1 MARQST
7 CSKAPAA
14 QFPTVSGYTR
24 NEPEARSL
32 FRPDRRGVHCGVGRR
47 TRQRRNVTLA
57 YRHGRAGWLR
67 IRRRRVDRLRARRPA
82 RVVCRGRQTGTRQ
95 QWGLLMGSRDQIW
108 RRSAT
113 DDRRHHRRMAEVGAR
128 SRRRR
133 HLVRHAERVWGTA
146 QRIAGLKIRHGSDPD
161 FNRTDA
167 WLTCPGRSRRQRG
180 LSAMANPDT
189 LEKQALR
196 FPTIDD
202 GVKIGHVH
210 LKVADLQ
217 RALDFYC
224 GVLGFTLTTSRPGAA
239 FISAGGYHHHI
250 GLNTWESRG
259 GAPPAPGTT
268 GLYHTAILYPTRRLL
283 ADALRRLIAAKIP
296 LEGAS
301 DHGVSEALYLR
312 DPDDNGVELYWD
324 RPKEMWP
331 KREDGGLRM
340 FTNPLDLHDLLAELD
355 KAQA

>member
-1 MARQST
+1 MT
-7 CSKAPAA
+7 
-14 QFPTVSGYTR
+14 
-24 NEPEARSL
+24 N
-32 FRPDRRGVHCGVGRR
+32 
-47 TRQRRNVTLA
+47 
-57 YRHGRAGWLR
+57 
-67 IRRRRVDRLRARRPA
+67 I
-82 RVVCRGRQTGTRQ
+82 
-95 QWGLLMGSRDQIW
+95 
-108 RRSAT
+108 
-113 DDRRHHRRMAEVGAR
+113 
-128 SRRRR
+128 
-133 HLVRHAERVWGTA
+133 
-146 QRIAGLKIRHGSDPD
+146 
-161 FNRTDA
+161 
-167 WLTCPGRSRRQRG
+167 
-180 LSAMANPDT
+180 DT
-189 LEKQALR
+189 LEQQALR

-259 GAPPAPGTT
+259 GSPPAPGTT

-283 ADALRRLIAAKIP
+283 ADALRRLIVAKIP

-324 RPKEMWP
+324 RPKEIWP

-340 FTNPLDLHDLLAELD
+340 FTNPLDLRDLLAELD
-355 KAQA
+355 KAQG